1 MLSASEVPRLAV
13 VELTNVRGFEDLTL
27 TLAATDADSRHRA
40 FPREQAAVVIGRN
53 GTNKSTLLRAIAIGV
68 ASLSDASAMLSAAL
82 GSLIR
87 TGTSQATIRLT
98 YAFETGETVV
108 ATKEIA
114 QTSHGA
120 DEVRSAEGASAD
132 ELNLLVCGYGAARG
146 ITGTDPGREYRVFD
160 AVATLFDY
168 RRELLAPELTLR
180 RLADY
185 IADDERYRTT
195 LSGIARLIGL
205 DDPDAKIAAA
215 KGGGVT
221 VSSRGVG
228 INVPLEGLADGYR
241 VAFNWIMD
249 LFGRALRPGWIT
261 SEGSVAGLVLID
273 EIDQHLHPELQTRVV
288 TELTSTFP
296 DSQFVVTT
304 HSPLVAL
311 GAHPSQLVVLN
322 RDAAGIVTAA
332 DRVPDFRSYSAEDV
346 LADDRLFNVDAHNP
360 EFAGLLESYHEMAHV
375 SSEDRTER
383 ETEELRKVAEAIRSA
398 PRPGYAEQ
406 ELLSARDEIRSLLDD
421 DDLRPTRST
430 TARPTS

>member
-13 VELTNVRGFEDLTL
+13 VELINVRGFEQLTL
-27 TLAATDADSRHRA
+27 TLAATDADSRRPA
-40 FPREQAAVVIGRN
+40 FPREHAAVVIGRN
-53 GTNKSTLLRAIAIGV
+53 GTNKSTLLRAVAIGA
-68 ASLSDASAMLSAAL
+68 ASLGDASAMLSSAL

-87 TGTSQATIRLT
+87 TGASWAVIRLT
-98 YAFETGETVV
+98 YAFESGDTVV
-108 ATKEIA
+108 ATKEIV
-114 QTSHGA
+114 QTSRGTDELRLA
-120 DEVRSAEGASAD
+120 DGPSAD
-132 ELNLLVCGYGAARG
+132 DLNLLVCGYGAARG

-168 RRELLAPELTLR
+168 RGELLAPELTLR

-185 IADDERYRTT
+185 IGDDERYRMT
-195 LSGIARLIGL
+195 LSRVARLIGL
-205 DDPDAKIAAA
+205 DDPGARIAAA

-221 VSSRGVG
+221 VSSRLVG
-228 INVPLEGLADGYR
+228 TNVPLEGLADGYR

-249 LFGRALRPGWIT
+249 LFGRALRPGRLT

-273 EIDQHLHPELQTRVV
+273 EIEQHLHPELQTRVV

-311 GAHPSQLVVLN
+311 GAHPSQLVVLH
-322 RDAAGIVTAA
+322 RDSNGIVTAA

-346 LADDRLFNVDAHNP
+346 LEDDRLFNVNAHNP
-360 EFAGLLESYHEMAHV
+360 QFAGLLESYHKMADV
-375 SSEDRTER
+375 PAEDRTES
-383 ETEELRKVAEAIRSA
+383 ETEELRRVAEAIRSA
-398 PRPGYAEQ
+398 PRPGYAEP

-421 DDLRPTRST
+421 DDLR
-430 TARPTS
+430 

>member
-120 DEVRSAEGASAD
+120 DEVRSSEGASAD

-273 EIDQHLHPELQTRVV
+273 EIEQHLHPELQTRVV

-296 DSQFVVTT
+296 DAQFVVTT

-311 GAHPSQLVVLN
+311 GAHPSQLVVLH
-322 RDAAGIVTAA
+322 RDATGIVTAA

-383 ETEELRKVAEAIRSA
+383 ETEELRKVAEAIRSS

-421 DDLRPTRST
+421 DDLR
-430 TARPTS
+430 